1 MSLGDITKRKSA
13 LGQEV
18 FAILVYVYAV
28 AVPLRSN
35 FKTEFLLVLLSG
47 FVWNVYRQ
55 GNGLSSIVKN
65 PVFRAI
71 MVYYALCILSLV
83 YTSQTKTTLNF
94 IVLQGTLPLLP
105 ILFYRQLTRR
115 QVQTALVFFSLSC
128 FALSIYTSVITWEQ
142 YTEKI
147 PEQFH
152 ALGSLDWTFFSY
164 FLPQNIHFH
173 APYYSL
179 YIGACLL
186 IHAYLLYSGKFSQ
199 NKATHLL
206 HLFFCVFYFGF
217 LALLASRTALVATV
231 LVMALVGVYLAL
243 RARKYVLL
251 VGVILFTIASSVLV
265 FQKVTYLRIKFSES
279 AGVSQRK
286 MMWTSALDV
295 IKAHPVLGVS
305 PGETENALV
314 ESYKANV
321 FQEGVD
327 FRYDAHNQFLMHG
340 VSLGILGA
348 LAFALV
354 LFFLFRE
361 AIQKREF
368 ILFSFVAVF
377 AICCLTESLMQRRD
391 GTLLFSF
398 MVALLVFA
406 PKEQRHKR

>member
-1 MSLGDITKRKSA
+1 M
-13 LGQEV
+13 GQEV
-18 FAILVYVYAV
+18 FAFLVYVYAV

-35 FKTEFLLVLLSG
+35 FKTEFLLVLILG

-65 PVFRAI
+65 QVFRAI
-71 MVYYALCILSLV
+71 MGYYALCILSLV
-83 YTSQTKTTLNF
+83 YTAQTQATLNF

-105 ILFYRQLTRR
+105 ILFYKQLTRR
-115 QVQTALVFFSLSC
+115 QINTALLFFSLSC
-128 FALSIYTSVITWEQ
+128 FCLSVYASVDITRQYFEKYPQHWEQ
-142 YTEKI
+142 LQLI
-147 PEQFH
+147 
-152 ALGSLDWTFFSY
+152 DWTFFSY
-164 FLPQNIHFH
+164 FLPQNIRFH

-186 IHAYLLYSGKFSQ
+186 IHGYFLYSTKLTKK
-199 NKATHLL
+199 KASFLL

-217 LALLASRTALVATV
+217 QALLASRTALVATV

-243 RARKYVLL
+243 RAGKYVVL

-279 AGVSQRK
+279 AGVTQRK

-314 ESYKANV
+314 DSYKANM

-327 FRYDAHNQFLMHG
+327 SRFDAHNQFLMHG
-340 VSLGILGA
+340 VSLGVLGA

-354 LFFLFRE
+354 LYFLFRE

-406 PKEQRHKR
+406 PKEHLHKS